1 MPIQY
6 CINQTF
12 NKIFFFS
19 ATASL
24 ASVHFSEA
32 KQKKSEHVSRPTDN
46 AAAGNLAHV
55 APRGKSQPSKAVSL
69 HGEPWYNEVVELR
82 RQAHDYKVTIVN
94 MFKSYIY
101 VALRVIYNEIH

>member
-1 MPIQY
+1 MNVSNSKQI
-6 CINQTF
+6 I
-12 NKIFFFS
+12 IFS

-32 KQKKSEHVSRPTDN
+32 KHKKSEHVSRPTD
-46 AAAGNLAHV
+46 ATDAGDTSHK

-82 RQAHDYKVTIVN
+82 RQAHDYKVRILTVN
-94 MFKSYIY
+94 QNYEMFSIQI
-101 VALRVIYNEIH
+101 LHRG